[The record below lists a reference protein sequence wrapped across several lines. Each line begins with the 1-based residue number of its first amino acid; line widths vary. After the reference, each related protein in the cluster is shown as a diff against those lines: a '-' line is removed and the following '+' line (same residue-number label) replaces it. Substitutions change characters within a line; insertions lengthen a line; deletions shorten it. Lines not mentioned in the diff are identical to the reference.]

1 MIMLGINDGSRL
13 MAIAFI
19 KRCQICIQFSHR
31 CIKYQHLEIQAHLN
45 LPSTNTPNMGTG
57 THEHVHKC
65 RLAHAKSN
73 LRVLGE
79 FFSPH
84 NPNP

>member
-1 MIMLGINDGSRL
+1 MFMDDNVGDQRWFKVNGNSFYKEVSNLYPIFPQM
-13 MAIAFI
+13 
-19 KRCQICIQFSHR
+19 
-31 CIKYQHLEIQAHLN
+31 HLEIQAHLN
-45 LPSTNTPNMGTG
+45 LASTNIPNMGTG

-79 FFSPH
+79 FFSPR

>member
-19 KRCQICIQFSHR
+19 KRCQICIQFFP
-31 CIKYQHLEIQAHLN
+31 QMHLEIQAHLN
-45 LPSTNTPNMGTG
+45 LPSTNIPNMGTG

-65 RLAHAKSN
+65 RLAHGKSN

-79 FFSPH
+79 FFSLH